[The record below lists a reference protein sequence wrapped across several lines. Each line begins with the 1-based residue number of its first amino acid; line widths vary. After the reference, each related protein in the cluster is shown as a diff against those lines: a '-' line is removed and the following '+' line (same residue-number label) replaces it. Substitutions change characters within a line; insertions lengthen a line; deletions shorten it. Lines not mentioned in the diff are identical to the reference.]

1 MTNPIN
7 PIDTVKALVD
17 ALDDVI
23 TQVRYYEQ
31 GTSAIIAGRALLA
44 QMQSQPSDER
54 KAAEHEYACTAFDY
68 PSAPV
73 GSRDWTLFWKGW
85 QAARALGPVKA
96 QQEPAAW
103 MHKGGMKVMPADEKA
118 AYEQAPDD
126 FSREIAAE
134 YSTPLYTTA
143 ARTLGPVK
151 AQQEPQGKVQLPDK
165 ARAGIEELHR
175 VVESLLTTS
184 RYVDEEGEATQALA
198 DLSDCIADPPF
209 RLAAHQGAQPAVPS
223 DIADGIKGPHNA
235 CMFREHCRSLLAA
248 APSMTGTDHHYTA
261 ENVRSILA
269 RLRRFAS
276 GSHESAEEFA
286 NLDWR
291 GWSNVLWRVMSALA
305 AEVPCPAQEPQG
317 EAQPVA
323 RYTVE
328 KQSGSEWARVVDRQ
342 TGAQVA
348 RYSVMPRK
356 RSQRDG
362 WKDAERHAARLNAA
376 IAAQPAS
383 RGPQGEAQQPVSPQ
397 MQFTLIDA
405 ANTLKHAAEQATPDV
420 AAAYKARAAEVFS
433 VVASLAAQQPE
444 SRKPLT
450 DEEVEPLFRQIKAMP
465 ITPGG
470 IKDEWF
476 WFAWGVEMGERAHGI
491 GTGASKEVNDAA

>member
-1 MTNPIN
+1 MTNPLN

-23 TQVRYYEQ
+23 TQVKYYEQ
-31 GTSAIIAGRALLA
+31 GTSAITAGRALLA
-44 QMQSQPSDER
+44 QMQSHPSDER

-143 ARTLGPVK
+143 ARALGPVK

-248 APSMTGTDHHYTA
+248 APS
-261 ENVRSILA
+261 
-269 RLRRFAS
+269 AS
-276 GSHESAEEFA
+276 
-286 NLDWR
+286 
-291 GWSNVLWRVMSALA
+291 
-305 AEVPCPAQEPQG
+305 
-317 EAQPVA
+317 AQPQECVELDAAGIPKIPMTLLEQKAVA
-323 RYTVE
+323 TCNTIKAWLDSGLSMPFPDDGREGVE
-328 KQSGSEWARVVDRQ
+328 VVLMF
-342 TGAQVA
+342 A
-348 RYSVMPRK
+348 
-356 RSQRDG
+356 
-362 WKDAERHAARLNAA
+362 AAR
-376 IAAQPAS
+376 
-383 RGPQGEAQQPVSPQ
+383 RE
-397 MQFTLIDA
+397 
-405 ANTLKHAAEQATPDV
+405 
-420 AAAYKARAAEVFS
+420 
-433 VVASLAAQQPE
+433 
-444 SRKPLT
+444 
-450 DEEVEPLFRQIKAMP
+450 
-465 ITPGG
+465 
-470 IKDEWF
+470 
-476 WFAWGVEMGERAHGI
+476 GVR
-491 GTGASKEVNDAA
+491 

>member
-1 MTNPIN
+1 MNELPRHTFWGAGEPDC
-7 PIDTVKALVD
+7 PKELKAPNGELCTMRCKACGDGWRKSSDVCLAAHTLVP
-17 ALDDVI
+17 L
-23 TQVRYYEQ
+23 
-31 GTSAIIAGRALLA
+31 
-44 QMQSQPSDER
+44 
-54 KAAEHEYACTAFDY
+54 
-68 PSAPV
+68 
-73 GSRDWTLFWKGW
+73 
-85 QAARALGPVKA
+85 
-96 QQEPAAW
+96 EPA
-103 MHKGGMKVMPADEKA
+103 
-118 AYEQAPDD
+118 
-126 FSREIAAE
+126 S
-134 YSTPLYTTA
+134 
-143 ARTLGPVK
+143 
-151 AQQEPQGKVQLPDK
+151 QEPQDYAPPLD
-165 ARAGIEELHR
+165 
-175 VVESLLTTS
+175 
-184 RYVDEEGEATQALA
+184 DEG
-198 DLSDCIADPPF
+198 
-209 RLAAHQGAQPAVPS
+209 RL
-223 DIADGIKGPHNA
+223 
-235 CMFREHCRSLLAA
+235 
-248 APSMTGTDHHYTA
+248 MTGTDHHYTA
-261 ENVRSILA
+261 ENVRSIIA

-328 KQSGSEWARVVDRQ
+328 KQSGSEWARVVDRK
-342 TGAQVA
+342 TGEQVA

-362 WKDAERHAARLNAA
+362 WKDAEQHAARLNAA
-376 IAAQPAS
+376 IAAQPDP